1 MPAFKDL
8 TNQTIGKLT
17 VLKCL
22 GKTEGRHY
30 IWQCRCSCEDKN
42 IVLVKSQYLCQALR
56 GSENG
61 TRSCGC
67 LARVRKSMPVPL
79 ERQWER
85 MEVDEVRIVLRLTT
99 SEFHTQIYQLKT
111 KRPEFRACAWKA
123 RTIANREIEV
133 RRIR

>member
-8 TNQTIGKLT
+8 TNKTIGKLT

-22 GKTEGRHY
+22 GKAEGRHF

-67 LARVRKSMPVPL
+67 LARVRKSKPVPV
-79 ERQWER
+79 ERQWEL
-85 MEVDEVRIVLRLTT
+85 MAVDEVRIVSRLTS
-99 SEFHTQIYQLKT
+99 SEFHTQVYQLKT
-111 KRPEFRACAWKA
+111 KLPEFREWQWKA
-123 RTIANREIEV
+123 RTVGNREIEV